1 MGPVVQTVPG
11 MAGANADVDTCSS
24 HDIQVGSVMGPL
36 GQTQRSSLRAAESK
50 GILRAAPAS
59 VHASELF
66 SFMPWFKKK
75 KKNKTLEKGTVR
87 TVVENDNSL
96 AVGFVCCLSYLS
108 PLAVK
113 TSLRWDHP
121 TRWSQARQ

>member
-36 GQTQRSSLRAAESK
+36 GHTQRSSLRAAESK

-75 KKNKTLEKGTVR
+75 KKTKPWKRELSEQLWKMITVLQW
-87 TVVENDNSL
+87 VL
-96 AVGFVCCLSYLS
+96 FAVCL
-108 PLAVK
+108 
-113 TSLRWDHP
+113 TSRLLQSRHP
-121 TRWSQARQ
+121 